1 MPESSVKILQLTDT
15 HLFADPQ
22 ESFDGMNTFES
33 LNLVI
38 NLARHNHWPPEAILL
53 TGDLVHEPV
62 AEAYTLLRRVLA
74 GIEVPVYCIPGNH
87 DDPALMRAVLPH
99 QNITLVK
106 QIFFKDW
113 LVIFLN
119 TYIPNSHAGWLA
131 QSELEFLDRC
141 LQSHPGRPTLICL
154 HHPPVSIDSSWMD
167 AMALQNPQDLFT
179 ILDCYNEVRCLLW
192 GHIHQQF
199 ETQRNDIHLLGSPST
214 CIQFKPQTDHYIR
227 DELEAG
233 YRWLVLHEGGSIDTG
248 INRISRL
255 NG

>member
-62 AEAYTLLRRVLA
+62 AVAEAYTLLRRVLTD
-74 GIEVPVYCIPGNH
+74 IKVPVYCIPGNH
-87 DDPALMRAVLPH
+87 DDPALMQEILPY
-99 QNITLVK
+99 QNITLIK

-113 LVIFLN
+113 QVILLN
-119 TYIPNSHAGWLA
+119 THISNSHAGRLA
-131 QSELEFLDRC
+131 PSELEFLDCC
-141 LQSHPGRPTLICL
+141 LQSHPGRPTLIGL

-167 AMALQNPQDLFT
+167 AMALQNPQDLFA
-179 ILDCYNEVRCLLW
+179 ILDRYSEVRCLLW

-199 ETQRNDIHLLGSPST
+199 ETQRNDIRLLSSPST
-214 CIQFKPQTDHYIR
+214 CIQFKPQTDRYIR

-233 YRWLVLHEGGSIDTG
+233 YRWLVLHEDGRIDTG
-248 INRISRL
+248 INRIPV
-255 NG
+255 